1 MSRIRMRKTA
11 SAFRAARREDGVT
24 VKQAPHNL
32 RKSLPWVVVPT
43 ALAALGSAVVV
54 NVVPPRYT
62 GETQLVLES
71 REPAGRAA
79 IDEQAAANQV
89 MASRDIAR
97 EAIKRLKLVGNPE
110 FDVTASE
117 IGPVRQLMML
127 LGIGAN
133 PFDRPAED
141 RVTDAYF
148 DHLTVS
154 PAGKPR
160 TLTVAFDAKDP
171 ALAAEAANTV
181 AQLYLTSLTDDRA
194 DTARSASTALNGTV
208 ATLRRKVAE
217 AEAKAEAFRVKNG
230 LVANAGRAGRPLSAQ
245 QLSEVSGQ
253 LAQARVQRADI
264 AGRVA
269 AIKDLL
275 KDGRAYEI
283 TDVANNEML
292 RRTIETRIT
301 VRAQLALESRTLL
314 PAHPRIK
321 ELKAQLED
329 LDAQIKTAAERTV
342 RILENDAKLAD
353 ARVASLQSAVDGQ
366 QDTMVKGNAGD
377 IELRALEREVKI
389 QREQLDTALGRV
401 REAEGAAPAEARI
414 VSRAVTPSV
423 PSFPK
428 KLPIVGFVTLLTLLL
443 SLGGVLARTLRGKP
457 TKVALPEARRE
468 EAETVAPV
476 AANPFLFPEA
486 MPAKDWAE
494 PVAAEAGSET
504 EIEAEA
510 QPEPVAE
517 AETVEETPV
526 VEAEP
531 APVAGPVAVAAPA
544 DGFDLTPLIER
555 LSRRPVIAGAPEG
568 RMVVLMETDQA
579 AMPTLAGALANAF
592 GRGGSV
598 LVVDLAGPDG
608 ASEQVGFTDVVCGDA
623 DFVETIQADGPGGAH
638 HVAAGIAPAGL
649 LFEEPRALAF
659 TLEAMAE
666 AYEWVICRLRPQ
678 PEAAEL
684 LGLVATLADSV
695 VIASNADP
703 ADETLADLYATALEA
718 GAGQVLI
725 AQDRPNAEPPADQ
738 HEELVFPE
746 FHLKA
751 A

>member
-1 MSRIRMRKTA
+1 M
-11 SAFRAARREDGVT
+11 T

-54 NVVPPRYT
+54 NVIPPRYT

-110 FDVTASE
+110 FDATAGE

-127 LGIGAN
+127 LGVGAN

-160 TLTVAFDAKDP
+160 TLTVAFDATDP

-208 ATLRRKVAE
+208 AALRRKVAE

-329 LDAQIKTAAERTV
+329 LDAQIKTSAERTV
-342 RILENDAKLAD
+342 RVLENDAKLAD
-353 ARVASLQSAVDGQ
+353 ARVASLQAAVDGQ

-414 VSRAVTPSV
+414 LSRAVAPSV
-423 PSFPK
+423 PSFPQ

-457 TKVALPEARRE
+457 AKVALPETRHE

-504 EIEAEA
+504 EIEAET

-517 AETVEETPV
+517 AETVGETPV

-531 APVAGPVAVAAPA
+531 APVAAPVAVAAPA

-579 AMPTLAGALANAF
+579 AMPTLAGALASAF
-592 GRGGSV
+592 GRDGSV
-598 LVVDLAGPDG
+598 LVVDLAGPDA

-623 DFVETIQADGPGGAH
+623 DFVEAIQADGPGGAH

-725 AQDRPNAEPPADQ
+725 AQDRPIAEPPADR